1 MAREA
6 GMNMSESP
14 NETTTVEFWF
24 DPACPWAWLTSRW
37 MLEVARVRPVVVR
50 WRVMSL
56 ALLNRNDS
64 DEEAYARRMGPV
76 RVLIAAAQ
84 AHGEQVLD
92 PLYTAMGTRIHR
104 AGAGSGKDMV
114 EGALADAGLPLQLA
128 EAMAT
133 TEYDDA
139 LRASHEAGVSRV
151 GPEVGTPILATADF
165 AIFGPVVT
173 PAPRGA
179 AAGRLWDGLVLVA
192 GTDGF
197 FELKRTRDRTPA
209 FD

>member
-1 MAREA
+1 MT
-6 GMNMSESP
+6 ESAP
-14 NETTTVEFWF
+14 STTTVDFWF

-37 MLEVARVRPVVVR
+37 LLEVQQVRPVSVR
-50 WRVMSL
+50 WHVMSL
-56 ALLNRNDS
+56 ALLNADS
-64 DEEAYARRMGPV
+64 YDEETAQQRLGPV
-76 RVLIAAAQ
+76 RVLVAAAQ
-84 AHGEQVLD
+84 AHGEQVLG

-104 AGAGSGKDMV
+104 EGAGSGKDMV
-114 EGALADAGLPLQLA
+114 EGALADVGLPLALA
-128 EAMAT
+128 GAMAT

-151 GPEVGTPILATADF
+151 GPDVGTPILATVDF

-197 FELKRTRDRTPA
+197 FELKRTRDRKPSFA
-209 FD
+209 